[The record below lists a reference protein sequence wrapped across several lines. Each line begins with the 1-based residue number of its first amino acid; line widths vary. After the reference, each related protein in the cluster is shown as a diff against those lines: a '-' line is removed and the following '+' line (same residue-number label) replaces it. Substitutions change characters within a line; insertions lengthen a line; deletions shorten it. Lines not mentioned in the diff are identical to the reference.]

1 MTTTEGPAPVRL
13 PLPRTNVLDVSPRY
27 DALRRAAPVSRVIT
41 PTGDPA
47 WIVTS
52 YREARD
58 VFGDS
63 ARFAFYMHADPENA
77 SALSDAAVHSTPLGS
92 GDFER
97 DVARLR
103 KLMVPSF
110 APKRLKLLHGWIQE
124 LTDGCLD
131 DMAAAH
137 ERNPGE
143 PVDFHTLVG
152 FRLPVLVICALLGVP
167 EGDRDYVIA
176 LSDRMGTMSN
186 GADGLAA
193 MTELHEY
200 GTRLLA
206 TKRHDR
212 GEDVFS
218 DLLAAQD
225 DETNLFTDYDLTHY
239 AMSLVFPGHETTV
252 ARMDFGVLYLLNEPR
267 WRDWLMADIEGR
279 FNQTIEEILRM
290 TSAHNLGLMRYA
302 LEDVEI
308 AGVTIRRGDLVIISE
323 GAANRDPSVFDHPD
337 VFDPERTPN
346 HHLAFGHGPHYC
358 IGQNLARL
366 ELRIV
371 LESLFRRFPN
381 LRLAVDVG
389 ELEILKDRTGGG
401 VGHVP
406 VTW

>member
-1 MTTTEGPAPVRL
+1 MTSTDRAAVQL
-13 PLPRTNVLDVSPRY
+13 PLKRSHVLGIAPQYRELRSESPIT
-27 DALRRAAPVSRVIT
+27 RVLT

-47 WIVTS
+47 WIVTAWK
-52 YREARD
+52 EARE

-63 ARFAFYMHADPENA
+63 ARFSYYMHADPDNA
-77 SALSDAAVHSTPLGS
+77 SALSDAAVHSKPMGA

-110 APKRLKLLHGWIQE
+110 APKRLKLLSGWIQE

-137 ERNPGE
+137 DRNPGAR
-143 PVDFHTLVG
+143 VDFHELVG

-167 EGDRDYVIA
+167 DADRDYVIG
-176 LSDRMGTMSN
+176 LSDRMGSMSD
-186 GADGLAA
+186 GADGMAA
-193 MTELHEY
+193 MVELEEY
-200 GTRLLA
+200 GARMLA

-225 DETNLFTDYDLTHY
+225 GEPNLFTDYDLTHY

-252 ARMDFGVLYLLNEPR
+252 ARMDFGVLFLLNEPR
-267 WRDWLMADIEGR
+267 WRDWLMADVEGR
-279 FNQTIEEILRM
+279 MGQTIEEILRM

-308 AGVTIRRGDLVIISE
+308 AGVTIKTGDLVIISE
-323 GAANRDPSVFDHPD
+323 GAANRDPAVFEDPD
-337 VFDPERTPN
+337 VFNPERTSNN
-346 HHLAFGHGPHYC
+346 HVAFGHGPHYC
-358 IGQNLARL
+358 IGQNLARI
-366 ELRIV
+366 ELRMV
-371 LESLFRRFPN
+371 LESLFRRFPDI
-381 LRLAVDVG
+381 RLAIGVD
-389 ELEILKDRTGGG
+389 ELQILKDRTGGG
-401 VGHVP
+401 VGSVP